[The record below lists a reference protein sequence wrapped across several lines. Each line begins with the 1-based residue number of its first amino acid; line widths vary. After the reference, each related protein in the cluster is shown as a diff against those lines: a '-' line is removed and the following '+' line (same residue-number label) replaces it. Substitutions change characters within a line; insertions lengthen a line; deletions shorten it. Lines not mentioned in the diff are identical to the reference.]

1 MHTVIRSYLVSL
13 LIHAGVAGGSMALFG
28 GMPIR
33 SEAVTIDL
41 SLMNL
46 NCSNDETVEAK
57 NRPAMAAV
65 RQPCPIVPRR
75 TVQSKTISADRPAT
89 APTAPSVVQQAQAAS
104 PVVTEVR
111 AADTQLAAATSD
123 SNAPYVQHA
132 APQGVSTGTR
142 AAGSS
147 PGQSGESSLQEQY
160 TKEHFAYIQKIINQ
174 KIRYPR
180 AARIRGEEGT
190 VVVVFTIKK
199 DGNISHPQ
207 IASGSGHALLDENAV
222 SAIQSAAPF
231 PRPPIVAQM
240 RVPVVYRLTNL

>member
-1 MHTVIRSYLVSL
+1 MHAVIRSYLVSL

-46 NCSNDETVEAK
+46 TCSNDETVAAK
-57 NRPAMAAV
+57 NRPVMTAV
-65 RQPCPIVPRR
+65 RQPCPIVPHR
-75 TVQSKTISADRPAT
+75 TVPSKTMSADRPAT

-104 PVVTEVR
+104 PVATEVR
-111 AADTQLAAATSD
+111 AADTQLTAAD
-123 SNAPYVQHA
+123 SNAPYVQHTT
-132 APQGVSTGTR
+132 PQGASTVTR
-142 AAGSS
+142 AAGSA
-147 PGQSGESSLQEQY
+147 PGQSGESALQEQY

-222 SAIQSAAPF
+222 NAIQSAAPF

-240 RVPVVYRLTNL
+240 RVPVVYRLTSL